1 MKDKAMASETLDVE
15 FKLTGIERIAGGG
28 KLAALANVE
37 VDIGG
42 VVIGL
47 QGCQVRRDAAGA
59 LSVVAPMFRSSDGV
73 WRSAVVLPDSLRD
86 ALGSEILEHLE
97 VKQ

>member
-1 MKDKAMASETLDVE
+1 MTDRIDVAYE
-15 FKLTGIERIAGGG
+15 VTGIERIAGGG

-37 VDIGG
+37 IDIGG

-59 LSVVAPMFRSSDGV
+59 LTVTAPMFRSGDGA
-73 WRSAVVLPDSLRD
+73 WRSAVVLPDALRD
-86 ALGSEILEHLE
+86 ALGRE
-97 VKQ
+97 VLDHMATM